1 MVDTTLK
8 VTDRT
13 VNVVDTTLKVTDRLV
28 NVVDTTLKPIVINS
42 RNHWG
47 VEFIGW
53 GKIRKKVSK
62 TVGVLLTLI
71 LMDISFLKVPATN
84 F

>member
-47 VEFIGW
+47 VEFIRW
-53 GKIRKKVSK
+53 NKIQVVSS
-62 TVGVLLTLI
+62 I
-71 LMDISFLKVPATN
+71 
-84 F
+84 